1 MADSP
6 TNVELVMFAATN
18 IVKESTFLGDFQECK
33 IKHECVKSFDKILNA
48 VGPVFH
54 N

>member
-1 MADSP
+1 MADRP
-6 TNVELVMFAATN
+6 TNVALVMFPATN
-18 IVKESTFLGDFQECK
+18 IVKESTFLGNIQECK

-48 VGPVFH
+48 VGPIFQ